1 MHPRKQHLFNYQGYI
16 GAYLLIGGVDPTGPH
31 LYECTAN
38 TSTMHKEFAAQ
49 GSVAMPLSRFSNDF
63 KPKMTE
69 AEAKD
74 LVQRALH
81 AGMHGDN
88 AKARFSQAKVFRDL
102 QEKINVQGSLCQQ
115 LEDDQNAREAAL
127 RKLTTDEIEA
137 KEMLEQVLGK
147 REAEKSAD
155 DSLRRGIS
163 DDCEYLVESTSE
175 MAVKQIA
182 AMEKQLSAREHG
194 CLVDV
199 RDDGVN
205 VVGLHPGL
213 QQLTHIS
220 HYDENGDEIMD
231 LPDRESVSTAFGKVK
246 VTIYGDRARLPLVT
260 FHDLGLDSESNF
272 QNFFQ
277 FVSIAEFT
285 DKFCIYNIN
294 APGQEMDAKPLPENF
309 QYPTMEGLANI
320 VENVV
325 EHFKL
330 PHFFAFGVGLGA
342 NVLLRYTLMNQDRVN
357 ALILVNCVHSTC
369 GWVEWGYEKV
379 NQRHLKNYGM
389 TSFVA
394 DYLMW
399 HHFGRRI
406 DECSSDI
413 VRQYR
418 VYFQHLPNPTNLS
431 MLIDAYINRTP
442 INFSR
447 EGGAAG
453 PQLKVPVLQL
463 VGASSAFV
471 NETVEV
477 NTRLDPSRS
486 DWIKVSG
493 SCGLVLDDRPEAV
506 TEALMLFLQGL
517 GYFPTMNVVKLMK
530 QIHEAQSGSY
540 AAEQRCVDEC

>member
-1 MHPRKQHLFNYQGYI
+1 MGADSRATAGNIIADKHCEKVHKITESIYACGAGTAADLDQVTKMLSSNLRLMELNTGKKARVITAMRQAKQHLFNYQGYI

-38 TSTMHKEFAAQ
+38 GTTMHKEFAAQ
-49 GSVAMPLSRFSNDF
+49 GSGSYAAISILERDF

-81 AGMHGDN
+81 A
-88 AKARFSQAKVFRDL
+88 A
-102 QEKINVQGSLCQQ
+102 
-115 LEDDQNAREAAL
+115 
-127 RKLTTDEIEA
+127 
-137 KEMLEQVLGK
+137 
-147 REAEKSAD
+147 
-155 DSLRRGIS
+155 
-163 DDCEYLVESTSE
+163 
-175 MAVKQIA
+175 
-182 AMEKQLSAREHG
+182 
-194 CLVDV
+194 
-199 RDDGVN
+199 
-205 VVGLHPGL
+205 
-213 QQLTHIS
+213 
-220 HYDENGDEIMD
+220 
-231 LPDRESVSTAFGKVK
+231 
-246 VTIYGDRARLPLVT
+246 
-260 FHDLGLDSESNF
+260 ESNF

-463 VGASSAFV
+463 VGAGSAFV

>member
-1 MHPRKQHLFNYQGYI
+1 MELNTGKKARVITAMRQAKQHLFNYQGYI

-38 TSTMHKEFAAQ
+38 GTTMHKEFAAQ
-49 GSVAMPLSRFSNDF
+49 GSGSYAAISILERDF

-88 AKARFSQAKVFRDL
+88 ASGNSLNLVIIRPEKTIFEGPIVPEFCKKPEPIDLDYKFKAGSTAVLKRKEIKYEIVESMDDDVSQQVRHIRTSIIPNLRKARFSQAKVFRDL

-231 LPDRESVSTAFGKVK
+231 LPDR
-246 VTIYGDRARLPLVT
+246 
-260 FHDLGLDSESNF
+260 
-272 QNFFQ
+272 
-277 FVSIAEFT
+277 
-285 DKFCIYNIN
+285 
-294 APGQEMDAKPLPENF
+294 
-309 QYPTMEGLANI
+309 
-320 VENVV
+320 
-325 EHFKL
+325 
-330 PHFFAFGVGLGA
+330 
-342 NVLLRYTLMNQDRVN
+342 LMNQDRVN

-453 PQLKVPVLQL
+453 PQLRVPVLQL
-463 VGASSAFV
+463 VGAGSAFV

-477 NTRLDPSRS
+477 NTRLDPSKS